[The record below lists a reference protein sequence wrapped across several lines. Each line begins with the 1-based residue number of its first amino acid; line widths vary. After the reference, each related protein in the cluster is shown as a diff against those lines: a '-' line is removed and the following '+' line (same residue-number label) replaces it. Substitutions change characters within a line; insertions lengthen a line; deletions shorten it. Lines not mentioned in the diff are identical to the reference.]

1 MKTLTIYHN
10 SSCSKSRATLEILE
24 KSGQPLTVIEY
35 LKQPPA
41 TEVLSSLVDQLGVPV
56 EQIVRKKELA
66 DLSLT
71 RLPQSR
77 EEWIRLLVEHPHL
90 IERPIV
96 SDGKHAVI
104 GRPPENVLAL
114 LKE

>member
-10 SSCSKSRATLEILE
+10 SACSKCRATMEILE
-24 KSGQPLTVIEY
+24 TSGSSLKVVEY
-35 LKQPPA
+35 LKQPPT
-41 TEVLSSLVDQLGVPV
+41 TEELSSLVDQLGVPV

-66 DLSLT
+66 ELNLSQ
-71 RLPQSR
+71 LPQSR
-77 EEWIRLLVEHPHL
+77 EEWIRLLVEHPFL

-96 SDGKHAVI
+96 SDGKRAVI